1 MANDLV
7 KGNQGAKRVER
18 LVTGCFQNCNTRY
31 RVKQKKKFLKSFQ
44 IITNQFKPF

>member
-18 LVTGCFQNCNTRY
+18 LVTGCFKNFNTRY
-31 RVKQKKKFLKSFQ
+31 RVKQKFFSKVISNHNKSF
-44 IITNQFKPF
+44 

>member
-18 LVTGCFQNCNTRY
+18 LVTGCFKNFNTRY
-31 RVKQKKKFLKSFQ
+31 RVKQKKNVF
-44 IITNQFKPF
+44 